1 MRKINHLCQQA
12 LTYSGYTA
20 KLSRQALLASAVVAA
35 MPMLANQA
43 WATGGCGGGGTTT
56 ISTSETSICTPASN
70 ETVEITA
77 SGSINPD
84 MDGVAID
91 AGTSTGVIINNAGTI
106 DNYNVGIW
114 SHDGEISQITNT
126 GTITAG
132 GNAILNHTSIG
143 DIVNSNLI
151 TVLSSYGAAIN
162 NMGSI
167 NTITNNTGGIITNED
182 GVAINNADT
191 IGTIT
196 NHGSITGAGTSYT
209 GTSAIWNRYSVS
221 EIGSIINHGTISND
235 DANDSAINNNGNIG
249 TLTNHATGMI
259 SNESGNAIVNGNGS
273 TITTMTNDGTIRAA
287 DGAYAISNSGTIT
300 NGITNTGLL
309 DGNVSLGDS
318 LLNLNG
324 SSGRVTGFISGSE
337 DSAVVVNGTFTQ
349 EGSMT
354 VNQVEIAS
362 TGQLTLGDYATD
374 SIETNANLHNSG
386 TLIAAPLL
394 TMINGDYMQEAG
406 ATLALSVTSTGTF
419 SRLAISGQATFA
431 RGTNLFV
438 NVSSLNT
445 LKVNDKI
452 FTVIGTGGHNV
463 DENTFVI
470 KDNSALFKFDALVRG
485 NAIDLL
491 TLLDRTVRSSVRN
504 EGFGQ
509 GAGAAT
515 VLDSV
520 ISGTPTGDMVNVV
533 DALGKLETEGEV
545 SNAVAQTLP
554 LISASIDQVATNGM
568 RNTNRI
574 IQARQETNMGR
585 ASGDQ
590 FLGDKYFWMKPIA
603 SNANQ
608 GNRNGVS
615 GYQANTFG
623 FIVGADAEL
632 NDTHRVGVAFS
643 YMNSNVDGK
652 SSARENR
659 ADIDAFQ
666 MIGYG
671 SFNLASQPDIE
682 INWQADFG
690 INKND
695 GHRRINFGG
704 LNRVAKSDF
713 DSTTA
718 HVGAGIGRSFSL
730 NEKTS
735 FIPAIRAD
743 YFWIRNDSYT
753 EKGAAALNLK
763 VNAATSEQLITMV
776 EGRLQHRLTERAAL
790 LANVG
795 VGYDLLNNKNSIAA
809 SYVGGGASFRTQ
821 GLDLSPWI
829 GRAGLGVSVRAS
841 ERAEITA
848 RYDVDAR
855 SDFVGQTASL
865 NMRLAF

>member
-1 MRKINHLCQQA
+1 MIKINHLRQQA
-12 LTYSGYTA
+12 LTPSGYTA
-20 KLSRQALLASAVVAA
+20 KLSRQTLLAAAVVAA
-35 MPMLANQA
+35 MPMLASQA
-43 WATGGCGGGGTTT
+43 WAASSCGGGGTTV
-56 ISTSETSICTPASN
+56 ISTLEDTVCAPASN

-77 SGSINPD
+77 TGRIND
-84 MDGVAID
+84 AMDGVGID
-91 AGTSTGVIINNAGTI
+91 AGTSTGVIINNAGMI
-106 DNYNVGIW
+106 DNYSTSIW

-126 GTITAG
+126 GTIWAG
-132 GNAILNHTSIG
+132 GVAILNHTTIG
-143 DIVNSNLI
+143 DIVNSHRI
-151 TVLSSYGAAIN
+151 ESFSFHGGAIYN
-162 NMGSI
+162 SGGIS
-167 NTITNNTGGIITNED
+167 TITNNTNGTISNAD
-182 GVAINNADT
+182 GVAIRNSGT
-191 IGTIT
+191 IGSIT
-196 NHGSITGAGTSYT
+196 NHGNITGASG
-209 GTSAIWNRYSVS
+209 SAIFNSYSGS
-221 EIGSIINHGTISND
+221 EIGSIVNHGNISTD
-235 DANDSAINNNGNIG
+235 FAYDSAINNNGSIG
-249 TLTNHATGMI
+249 ALTNNATGTI
-259 SNESGNAIVNGNGS
+259 VNTSGDAFVNGNGS
-273 TITTMTNDGTIRAA
+273 TITSLTNHGTIRAA
-287 DGAYAISNSGTIT
+287 SGAYALSNLGTIT
-300 NGITNTGLL
+300 EGVTNTGLI
-309 DGNVSLGDS
+309 DGKVSLGDS

-324 SSGRVTGFISGSE
+324 SSGRVTGTISGSE
-337 DSAVVVNGTFTQ
+337 DSAIVVNGTFAQ
-349 EGSMT
+349 EGSMI
-354 VNQVEIAS
+354 VNQVVIAS
-362 TGQLTLGDYATD
+362 TGQLTLGDNATD
-374 SIETNANLHNSG
+374 SIETAANVHNSG
-386 TLIAAPLL
+386 TLIASPLL
-394 TMINGDYMQEAG
+394 SIINGDYMQESDG
-406 ATLALSVTSTGTF
+406 TLELSVTSIGTF
-419 SRLAISGQATFA
+419 SRLEISGQATFA

-520 ISGTPTGDMVNVV
+520 ISGTPTGDMINVV
-533 DALGKLETEGEV
+533 DALGSLSSEGEV

-568 RNTNRI
+568 RNTNRV

-608 GNRNGVS
+608 GNHNGVA

-623 FIVGADAEL
+623 FIAGADAEL

-659 ADIDAFQ
+659 ADINAFQ
-666 MIGYG
+666 LIGYG
-671 SFNLASQPDIE
+671 SFNLASRPDIE
-682 INWQADFG
+682 VNWQADLG

-718 HVGAGIGRSFSL
+718 HIGAGIGRSFSL
-730 NEKTS
+730 SESTT
-735 FIPAIRAD
+735 FIPSIRAD
-743 YFWIRNDSYT
+743 YFWIRNDAYT
-753 EKGAAALNLK
+753 EKGASALNLK
-763 VNAATSEQLITMV
+763 VDAATSDQLIAMA
-776 EGRLQHRLTERAAL
+776 EGRLQHRLTEHAAL

-795 VGYDLLNNKNSIAA
+795 VGYDVLDNKNSIAA

-829 GRAGLGVSVRAS
+829 GRAGLGVSVRAT

-865 NMRLAF
+865 NVRMAF